1 MATQTPQID
10 IASSYDFVIVGGG
23 TAGLVIAARLTEI
36 AEIDVLVLEAGE
48 NHVNDPMVD
57 IPAMATSLQG
67 SDVDWQ
73 FQTVPQVYF
82 HHETNRISILTNE
95 NRNISKEEFFVIPK
109 VDCLAARVVST
120 TKPSYPLLW
129 PVSMPGKN

>member
-36 AEIDVLVLEAGE
+36 AGIDVLVLEAGE
-48 NHVNDPMVD
+48 SHVNDPMVD
-57 IPAMATSLQG
+57 IPAMAASLQG
-67 SDVDWQ
+67 SHVDWQ
-73 FQTVPQVYF
+73 FQTVPQVYS
-82 HHETNRISILTNE
+82 HYETNRISVLTNV
-95 NRNISKEEFFVIPK
+95 NRNISKEEFFVTRR

-120 TKPSYPLLW
+120 TKPSYPLPW
-129 PVSMPGKN
+129 AVSMLGKS